1 MTTAPMNGA
10 TQGEEPSRHQLGR
23 FEALTDPDLA
33 QLPAAALVDEL
44 LSRIQKALAADTVV
58 LLLLDRGGAQL
69 VARAALGLE
78 EEVTHGFRMPV
89 GRGFAGRIART
100 GKPRMLGDVAPD
112 DVVNPLLRRRGIRS
126 LLGVPL
132 ITGGRLV
139 GVLHV
144 GSVEPDHFADNDMS
158 VLQLA
163 ADRIATVVY
172 SERAIAE
179 QAAARTLQQSLLP
192 TRLPDVEGLEM
203 ASRFA
208 AAEEVG
214 VGGDWYDAFR
224 LPDDRIGVVIGDV
237 AGSGLG
243 AAIVMG
249 RLRSALR
256 AYALESSTPSEALER
271 LARKFDHFEPE
282 EMATVLYL
290 TIAADLESFTVAS
303 LGHLPPVMAVP
314 GQGTVLVECR
324 PGPPIGA
331 PRARPHD
338 DAVCGLPPGTTVACY
353 TDGLVER
360 RTEPIDLGL
369 ERLRLAVQPESA
381 EDACTAIMAELVGRE
396 VVLDDTAL
404 LVFRR
409 LTAAVEQQPAASPPT
424 AERSGVR

>member
-1 MTTAPMNGA
+1 MTTAAPTNGA
-10 TQGEEPSRHQLGR
+10 TPDESRHQLGR

-33 QLPAAALVDEL
+33 QLPPDALVDEL
-44 LSRIQKALAADTVV
+44 LMRIQKALAADTVV
-58 LLLLDRGGAQL
+58 LLLLDRGGEQL

-78 EEVTHGFRMPV
+78 EEVTQGFRSPV

-100 GKPRMLGDVAPD
+100 GTPFMLRDVGPN

-132 ITGGRLV
+132 VTAGRLV

-144 GSVEPDHFADNDMS
+144 GSGARHHFADNDVS

-163 ADRIATVVY
+163 ADRIATIVY
-172 SERAIAE
+172 SQRTIAE

-203 ASRFA
+203 ASRFV

-224 LPDDRIGVVIGDV
+224 LPDDRIGLVIGDV
-237 AGSGLG
+237 AGCGLG
-243 AAIVMG
+243 PAIVMG
-249 RLRSALR
+249 RLRSSLR
-256 AYALESSTPSEALER
+256 AYALESPTPSEALER
-271 LARKFDHFEPE
+271 LARKFEHFEPE

-290 TIAADLESFTVAS
+290 TIAADLEHFTVAS
-303 LGHLPPVMAVP
+303 LGHLPPVVAVP
-314 GQGTVLVECR
+314 GRETVLVECE

-331 PRARPHD
+331 PRARPCVD
-338 DAVCGLPPGTTVACY
+338 RVCELPPGTTVACY

-360 RTEPIDLGL
+360 RAEPIDRGL
-369 ERLRLAVQPESA
+369 ERLLLAVQPESA
-381 EDACTAIMAELVGRE
+381 EDACTTVMGELVGRRG
-396 VVLDDTAL
+396 VLDDTAL
-404 LVFRR
+404 VVFRR
-409 LTAAVEQQPAASPPT
+409 LS
-424 AERSGVR
+424 